1 MVIALIR
8 YQTDATVSMLPER
21 LEYDFNEGWSI
32 GSLDT
37 ASASEITLPYIE
49 KQHTTETMV
58 FQNTLSEDFVGMT
71 MHFSTEN
78 ANVRVV
84 LDGEEIYRKEESIN
98 SDSEHFVD
106 IPETC
111 ADGIDGFGT
120 GDGCGDRR
128 GRP

>member
-1 MVIALIR
+1 MKHLRKLAGLTVFLIGVFMVIALIR

-32 GSLDT
+32 GSLDI

-98 SDSEHFVD
+98 SEGN
-106 IPETC
+106 ETNV
-111 ADGIDGFGT
+111 I
-120 GDGCGDRR
+120 
-128 GRP
+128 

>member
-1 MVIALIR
+1 MKHLRKLAGLTVFLIGVFMVIALIR

-78 ANVRVV
+78 
-84 LDGEEIYRKEESIN
+84 EI
-98 SDSEHFVD
+98 
-106 IPETC
+106 
-111 ADGIDGFGT
+111 
-120 GDGCGDRR
+120 
-128 GRP
+128 GRAHV

>member
-98 SDSEHFVD
+98 SEGNEANV
-106 IPETC
+106 I
-111 ADGIDGFGT
+111 
-120 GDGCGDRR
+120 
-128 GRP
+128 